1 MRTWHDFLKT
11 LEKDLGKETV
21 DKWLR
26 PLKILK
32 FDAANLYLD
41 ASDSFQILWFKEHVT
56 KELMDPNGR
65 KIKLHFYLNGQPL
78 KSRVKKTTTEESSP
92 KQYFSPDHL
101 ASHATFENFI
111 KEESPFLACDLLTHI
126 DSTYNPIFLYGPSG
140 CGKTHLLMATAHQL
154 KKNGKNVFYVR
165 TETFT
170 EHVIRAFRTSSLQEF
185 RPTYRNLDCLILDDI
200 QMLKGKNTTQEEL
213 FHTFNRLHTQGMQIV
228 LSSSTS
234 PRELDGIEERLKS
247 RFEWGITL
255 PLSVA
260 TPSECK
266 QILAKRSESLSL
278 PLTELMQAHLL
289 RIFQTLPSLIRALEA
304 LALRLH
310 QSQLKLDISMID
322 HLLQDLIREEKGQ
335 QLTPDIIL
343 QHVAETFQV
352 NAEDIMGK
360 SQNKEHVL
368 PRKMA
373 MYFCRTILRMPY
385 LKIGEFF
392 SRDHSTVMSS
402 VKQIEKGKASKDKNI
417 APPLFQIQQKF
428 LNY

>member
-170 EHVIRAFRTSSLQEF
+170 
-185 RPTYRNLDCLILDDI
+185 
-200 QMLKGKNTTQEEL
+200 
-213 FHTFNRLHTQGMQIV
+213 
-228 LSSSTS
+228 
-234 PRELDGIEERLKS
+234 
-247 RFEWGITL
+247 
-255 PLSVA
+255 
-260 TPSECK
+260 
-266 QILAKRSESLSL
+266 
-278 PLTELMQAHLL
+278 
-289 RIFQTLPSLIRALEA
+289 
-304 LALRLH
+304 
-310 QSQLKLDISMID
+310 
-322 HLLQDLIREEKGQ
+322 
-335 QLTPDIIL
+335 
-343 QHVAETFQV
+343 
-352 NAEDIMGK
+352 
-360 SQNKEHVL
+360 
-368 PRKMA
+368 
-373 MYFCRTILRMPY
+373 
-385 LKIGEFF
+385 
-392 SRDHSTVMSS
+392 
-402 VKQIEKGKASKDKNI
+402 
-417 APPLFQIQQKF
+417 
-428 LNY
+428 

>member
-1 MRTWHDFLKT
+1 MKAWHDFLKT

-21 DKWLR
+21 EKWLK
-26 PLKILK
+26 PLKVLK

-41 ASDSFQILWFKEHVT
+41 ATDSFQILWYQEHVT
-56 KELMDPNGR
+56 KELLDPSGR
-65 KIKLHFYLNGQPL
+65 KIKLHFYLNGKPL
-78 KSRVKKTTTEESSP
+78 KSRAKKTTPEESNP

-126 DSTYNPIFLYGPSG
+126 DSTYNPIFLYGPAG

-154 KKNGKNVFYVR
+154 KQAGKNVFYVR

-185 RPTYRNLDCLILDDI
+185 RPTYRNLDCLILDDV

-228 LSSSTS
+228 LSASSS
-234 PRELDGIEERLKS
+234 PRELEGIEERLKS

-255 PLSVA
+255 PLTMP
-260 TPSECK
+260 TPSETK
-266 QILAKRSESLSL
+266 QILKTRSESLSL
-278 PLTELMQAHLL
+278 PLTELMLAHLL
-289 RIFQTLPSLIRALEA
+289 RTFPTLPSLIRALEA

-310 QSQLKLDISMID
+310 QSQLKLDIPMID
-322 HLLQDLIREEKGQ
+322 HLLQDLIREEEKQ
-335 QLTPDIIL
+335 LLTPHKIL
-343 QHVAETFQV
+343 QHVAATFRV
-352 NAEDIMGK
+352 NTEDILGR
-360 SQNKEHVL
+360 SQNKECVL
-368 PRKMA
+368 PRKIA
-373 MYFCRTILRMPY
+373 MYFCRTALRMPY

-417 APPLFQIQQKF
+417 AFPLFEIQQK
-428 LNY
+428 LA